1 MSALERLRAVPARI
15 GLYRATQRTVAAACM
30 VLCRAQIRGR
40 ENFPA
45 QGPVIVAS
53 NHRALI
59 DSIILSAIFPRRVS
73 FIAKASPL
81 NAPGLRG
88 WAMRQVY
95 ELLGIIPVDRSSR
108 RDAAAALDPAV
119 EVLRAGGVFG
129 VFPEGTRSRD
139 GRLYRGRTGVAHA
152 ALSTGAPILPV
163 ALEGTERVQPH
174 GSTWPRP
181 RRFTV
186 TLGELIEVPLAEG
199 RQTGRQR
206 RELTDRVMDAIAE
219 LSGQE
224 RADAFNVSGTME
236 GDARRG

>member
-1 MSALERLRAVPARI
+1 MSALDRLRAVPSQI
-15 GLYRATQRTVAAACM
+15 GLYRTTQRAVATAFM
-30 VLCRAQIRGR
+30 VLCRAQIRGK

-45 QGPVIVAS
+45 EGPVIVAS

-81 NAPGLRG
+81 NTPGIRG

-108 RDAAAALDPAV
+108 RDAAAAMDPAI
-119 EVLRAGGVFG
+119 ELLEAGGVFG

-163 ALEGTERVQPH
+163 ALEGTQDVQPL
-174 GSTWPRP
+174 GTTWPRP

-186 TLGELIEVPLAEG
+186 SLGELIEVPRAEG

-206 RELTDRVMDAIAE
+206 RELTDRVMEAIGQ

-224 RADAFNVSGTME
+224 RAGTFNTSTTLE